1 MYKISGI
8 LVFCDIAAA
17 LLSYVLGHY
26 LRLGDMQNL
35 NAIDD
40 ILGLQAMIYAL
51 IVLISGYFSE
61 LYTADRTLV
70 RTELAARIAVSVM
83 VAFFFLSACFYAV
96 PDMALGRGVL
106 SLALLLFGVMQYMIH
121 RIYHSFQTLPQ
132 FAINI
137 MILGTGP
144 LAEIIR
150 RSIPLSTQNYAFVG
164 FIQPLS
170 GMPVV
175 APDQIVGTVDQIESI
190 LAREKVGKL
199 IVSMTERR
207 GVLPVKNLLNCKLRG
222 VEILDSPSFY
232 EQLTGKL
239 LVEDIQPSWFIYSSG
254 FRFTSARRAWKRA
267 LDIVLAFLGILLV
280 LPFLPIVAV
289 LIKLTSPGPVL
300 FRQRRVGE
308 RGREFTLIKFRTM
321 CDNAEKETGPV
332 WASENDPRI
341 TRLGALLR
349 KIRID
354 EIPQLFNVLK
364 GDMSFIGPR
373 PERKEFVERLS
384 EKIPYYGKRH
394 FVKPG
399 VTGWAQVKYPYG
411 ASDEDALEKLRYD
424 LYYIKNYSFT
434 LDLIIILETIKV
446 VLFGR
451 GGR

>member
-1 MYKISGI
+1 
-8 LVFCDIAAA
+8 
-17 LLSYVLGHY
+17 
-26 LRLGDMQNL
+26 
-35 NAIDD
+35 
-40 ILGLQAMIYAL
+40 
-51 IVLISGYFSE
+51 
-61 LYTADRTLV
+61 
-70 RTELAARIAVSVM
+70 
-83 VAFFFLSACFYAV
+83 
-96 PDMALGRGVL
+96 MALGRGVL
-106 SLALLLFGVMQYMIH
+106 SLALLFFGVMQYMIH
-121 RIYHSFQTLPQ
+121 RICHSFQTLPQ
-132 FAINI
+132 FAIKI

-144 LAEIIR
+144 LAEVIR
-150 RSIPLSTQNYAFVG
+150 RSIPLSTQNYAFAG
-164 FIQPLS
+164 FIQPQS

-175 APDQIVGTVDQIESI
+175 APDQIVGTVDQIEGI
-190 LAREKVGKL
+190 LFRGKVDKL

-207 GVLPVKNLLNCKLRG
+207 GVLPVKNLLTCKLRG

-232 EQLTGKL
+232 EQMTGKL
-239 LVEDIQPSWFIYSSG
+239 LVEDIQPSWFIYSRG
-254 FRFTSARRAWKRA
+254 FRFTSVRRAWKRV

-280 LPFLPIVAV
+280 MPFLPIVAV

-300 FRQRRVGE
+300 FRQLRVGE
-308 RGREFTLIKFRTM
+308 RGCEFTLIKFRTM